1 MKEILERRSIRKYQD
16 KRVEKSKIEKLLRAA
31 MQAPSAVNQQPW
43 EFLVV
48 EDRAVLEKLSDIS
61 PYAKFLKGAP
71 LAIILLGNKDR
82 MKSPD
87 YWEQDLG
94 AATQNLILEAV
105 SLELG
110 SVWLGVAPMKDR
122 MEYIEDLFAL
132 KDNLLPY
139 NIISIGYLGEG
150 QENKFIDR
158 FDASRIHYEKID

>member
-48 EDRAVLEKLSDIS
+48 EDRDVLEKLSDIS

-94 AATQNLILEAV
+94 AATQNLMLEAV

-158 FDASRIHYEKID
+158 FNASRIHYEKID